1 MEPPLVTLWNSS
13 KNCWSTP
20 SGEQE
25 PGAFEDGD
33 TELDDFRFGQLG
45 AGLLSDMLLH
55 RGEGGGD
62 VLIMGFTF
70 DQSKHD

>member
-1 MEPPLVTLWNSS
+1 M
-13 KNCWSTP
+13 P

-33 TELDDFRFGQLG
+33 TELDDFRVGQLC
-45 AGLLSDMLLH
+45 AGLLSGMLLH
-55 RGEGGGD
+55 RGEGGD
-62 VLIMGFTF
+62 VLIIGFIF

>member
-1 MEPPLVTLWNSS
+1 MVTLWKSS

-33 TELDDFRFGQLG
+33 TELDDFWVGQLW
-45 AGLLSDMLLH
+45 AGLFSDKLLH
-55 RGEGGGD
+55 GEERGD
-62 VLIMGFTF
+62 VVI
-70 DQSKHD
+70 S

>member
-1 MEPPLVTLWNSS
+1 MEPPLVTLWKSS

-33 TELDDFRFGQLG
+33 TELDDFRVGQLCV
-45 AGLLSDMLLH
+45 GLLSGMPLY
-55 RGEGGGD
+55 RGEGGD
-62 VLIMGFTF
+62 VLIIGFIF